1 MTQETFLE
9 ELQGILRTDVPLT
22 VDYPLDEL
30 DEWDSMA
37 MLAIVTFA
45 EDEFNVSLDVN
56 DFRKF
61 ECPGDIYRRLTGDG
75 NRVS

>member
-9 ELQGILRTDVPLT
+9 ELQGILRTDVPLSI
-22 VDYPLDEL
+22 DYPLDEL

-45 EDEFNVSLDVN
+45 EEEFQVSLDVN
-56 DFRKF
+56 DFRQF
-61 ECPGDIYRRLTGDG
+61 ETPGDIYRRLTGNGD
-75 NRVS
+75 RVS

>member
-9 ELQGILRTDVPLT
+9 ELQGILRTDVPLSI
-22 VDYPLDEL
+22 DYPLDEL

-45 EDEFNVSLDVN
+45 EKEFQVSLDVN
-56 DFRKF
+56 DFRQF
-61 ECPGDIYRRLTGDG
+61 ETPGDIYRRLTGNGD
-75 NRVS
+75 RVS

>member
-9 ELQGILRTDVPLT
+9 ELQGLLRTDVSLSF
-22 VDYPLDEL
+22 DYPLDEL

-45 EDEFNVSLDVN
+45 EEEFNISLDVN

-61 ECPGDIYRRLTGDG
+61 ETPGDIYRRLTEHG
-75 NRVS
+75 N

>member
-9 ELQGILRTDVPLT
+9 ELQELLRTDVPLT
-22 VDYPLDEL
+22 LDYPLDEL

-45 EDEFNVSLDVN
+45 EEKFHVDLGVN
-56 DFRKF
+56 DFRSF
-61 ECPGDIYRRLTGDG
+61 ETPGDIYRRLTANVG
-75 NRVS
+75 

>member
-9 ELQGILRTDVPLT
+9 ELKGILRTDVPLSI
-22 VDYPLDEL
+22 DYPLDEL

-37 MLAIVTFA
+37 MLNIVTFA
-45 EDEFNVSLDVN
+45 EEEFNVSLDVN
-56 DFRKF
+56 DFRRF
-61 ECPGDIYRRLTGDG
+61 ETPGDIYRRLTDNG